1 MNPDLVAA
9 ISKFPAPKDITNLRS
24 LIGLVNRFNDQNPD
38 LKHAMAPWQLLLKK
52 NNKLVWD
59 EMHERALD
67 KFKEIIT
74 NPAGP
79 ILRHFKYR
87 RKSCNN
93 PSRRKNQGGGGVM

>member
-9 ISKFPAPKDITNLRS
+9 ISKFLAPKDITNLRS

-38 LKHAMAPWQLLLKK
+38 LKHAMIPWQLLLKK
-52 NNKLVWD
+52 SNKFIWD
-59 EMHERALD
+59 EVHEQALN
-67 KFKEIIT
+67 KVKEI